1 MRLYLYTEHGYWRWK
16 TSVCFCWL
24 DTVKKLLIVAV
35 AVVAA
40 LERVENV
47 FMVKARRKCSCED

>member
-1 MRLYLYTEHGYWRWK
+1 M
-16 TSVCFCWL
+16 CFCWL

-47 FMVKARRKCSCED
+47 FMVKAKRKCSCED